1 MIETFKIIE
10 TIYCILKKIKIA
22 DTIKIIK
29 LVYLADKYHLVRYG
43 RTITKDDYYAM
54 EYGPVGSTVKD
65 VLNFNSISLSTAEYK
80 YASHL
85 LDKIDNVTFKVNEVV
100 KDVELNMLSETDK
113 EAIDFVVEKFGNVS
127 QWELSEYTHKYPEWY
142 KHESLFKNKRTR
154 RERVETDELLSLLEN
169 DPLAMPEVHVNV
181 SKEIILGRHD

>member
-10 TIYCILKKIKIA
+10 AIYYTLKKIEIA
-22 DTIKIIK
+22 DTMKLLK

-65 VLNFNSISLSTAEYK
+65 VLNFNSISLSNAEYK
-80 YASHL
+80 YAAHL
-85 LDKIDNVTFKVNEVV
+85 LNKIDEVTFKVNESA
-100 KDVELNMLSETDK
+100 KDAELEMLSETDK
-113 EAIDFVVEKFGNVS
+113 EAIDFVVEKFGNES

-142 KHESLFKNKRTR
+142 KHESLFKNKLTK
-154 RERVETDELLSLLEN
+154 RERIGTEELLSLLEN
-169 DPLAMPEVHVNV
+169 DPLAMPETHINV
-181 SKEIILGRHD
+181 SRDILLGRHD